1 MANGLVLTATGVLVH
16 EHRGIERVVRT
27 IATTADN
34 VEGGRFVEPSI
45 LIDVASFLR
54 AFARQCQQAKEEA
67 ILYPL
72 LEAKRMSRS
81 GYLLASLAAE
91 HSKAECLSRE
101 LLGNASTYSSS
112 GGARKSLLVCS
123 LRNLVALY
131 RQHLRKEDDLLLPL
145 ADELLSRAEQDSL
158 YRAFGHVAAPVGLDE
173 LAAGIERQSA
183 HPPSHLGEILT

>member
-1 MANGLVLTATGVLVH
+1 MDLVLTATGVLVH

-27 IATTADN
+27 IATTADK
-34 VEGGRFVEPSI
+34 VEGCRFVEPSI

-81 GYLLASLAAE
+81 GYSSRVSLRSTARPNDSPGNCWKTPRLIVPAE
-91 HSKAECLSRE
+91 AREKAC
-101 LLGNASTYSSS
+101 SS
-112 GGARKSLLVCS
+112 CS
-123 LRNLVALY
+123 LRNVVALY

-145 ADELLSRAEQDSL
+145 ADEVVRE
-158 YRAFGHVAAPVGLDE
+158 RNRIVF
-173 LAAGIERQSA
+173 IERSA
-183 HPPSHLGEILT
+183 MWRPPSDWTNLQPGLNGNRRTRLHTSVKS